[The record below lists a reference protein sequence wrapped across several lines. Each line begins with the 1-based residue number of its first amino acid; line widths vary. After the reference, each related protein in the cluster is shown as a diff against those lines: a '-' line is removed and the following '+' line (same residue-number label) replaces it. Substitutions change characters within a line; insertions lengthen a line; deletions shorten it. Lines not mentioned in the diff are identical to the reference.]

1 MIASR
6 IQQPQDVYTDLNS
19 LQSINKIGREDKDQ
33 ALRKVAEQF
42 ESMFVKMMMKSMRD
56 ANKVFQEDSIMH
68 SPQEDFYQQ
77 MYDDQLSVKLTGK
90 QGMGLAD
97 VIYRQLNQEFGDPA
111 ARKDVQWQPLDDRRK
126 NFSHAIDFN
135 QIEKKNTQ
143 LNPAT
148 KNSGFEIDTTFVN
161 KDVPVLPAIK
171 AHTQHANEQKTE
183 TQSEQTLEAKIENT
197 ATHIHNVEQQE
208 FEKQQAFESP
218 EHFIQQLYP
227 AAEKIAKEM
236 GVSPK
241 AIISQAAL
249 ETGWGKFMIQSETG
263 EKGSQENSF
272 NFFGIKADSRWNGDK
287 VTVTTHEYRDGQRVT
302 EKADFRSYP
311 SIEAGLKDYAEFLQ
325 AQRYEKAMAAGENI
339 EQYATELQQAG
350 YATDPKYAQKITR
363 IANSELMNKTLN
375 QSQLAQNNAEVP
387 RG

>member
-1 MIASR
+1 MISSQIA
-6 IQQPQDVYTDLNS
+6 QPQDVYTDLNS
-19 LQSINKIGREDKDQ
+19 LQSINAIGREDKGE

-77 MYDDQLSVKLTGK
+77 MYDDQLSVSLPGK

-97 VIYRQLNQEFGDPA
+97 VIYRQLNQEYGNPN
-111 ARKDVQWQPLDDRRK
+111 AREKVEWQPLDDRRK

-143 LNPAT
+143 LKPKKEQT
-148 KNSGFEIDTTFVN
+148 GFEIDTSFVN
-161 KDVPVLPAIK
+161 KTEKDITPAK
-171 AHTQHANEQKTE
+171 QANKL
-183 TQSEQTLEAKIENT
+183 QTFA
-197 ATHIHNVEQQE
+197 
-208 FEKQQAFESP
+208 SP
-218 EHFIQQLYP
+218 EAFIKTLYP
-227 AAEKIAKEM
+227 AAQKVAKEM
-236 GVSPK
+236 GVSPQ
-241 AIISQAAL
+241 AIVSQAAL
-249 ETGWGKFMIQSETG
+249 ETGWGKFVIHG
-263 EKGSQENSF
+263 ENSQGEQENSF
-272 NFFGIKADSRWNGDK
+272 NFFGIKADSRWNGEK
-287 VTVTTHEYRDGQRVT
+287 VSVTTHEYRDGQRVT

-325 AQRYEKAMAAGENI
+325 AQRYEKAMAAGTDI
-339 EQYATELQQAG
+339 EQYAKELQQAG

-363 IANSELMNKTLN
+363 IANSELMQQTLN
-375 QSQLAQNNAEVP
+375 TTPLAQNSEEVP

>member
-1 MIASR
+1 MISSQVA
-6 IQQPQDVYTDLNS
+6 QPQDVYTDLNS
-19 LQSINKIGREDKDQ
+19 LQSINAIGREDKGE

-77 MYDDQLSVKLTGK
+77 MYDDQLSVSLTGK

-97 VIYRQLNQEFGDPA
+97 VIYRQLNQEYGDPTKN
-111 ARKDVQWQPLDDRRK
+111 REDKTWQPLDDRRK

-143 LNPAT
+143 LQPKKET
-148 KNSGFEIDTTFVN
+148 LGFEIDTSFVHPQ
-161 KDVPVLPAIK
+161 KSAEKPALNETSSTAVDNTTAEIK
-171 AHTQHANEQKTE
+171 ADKI
-183 TQSEQTLEAKIENT
+183 QT
-197 ATHIHNVEQQE
+197 
-208 FEKQQAFESP
+208 FDSP
-218 EHFIQQLYP
+218 EDFIETLYP
-227 AAEKIAKEM
+227 VVEKIAKDM
-236 GVSPK
+236 GVSPQ

-249 ETGWGKFMIQSETG
+249 ETGWGKFVIHGENSQG
-263 EKGSQENSF
+263 EKENSY
-272 NFFGIKADSRWNGDK
+272 NFFGIKADSRWEGEK
-287 VTVTTHEYRDGQRVT
+287 VSVTTHEYRDGQRIT

-311 SIEAGLKDYAEFLQ
+311 TIKAGLKDYADFLQ
-325 AQRYEKAMAAGENI
+325 SQRYEKAMAAGTDV
-339 EQYATELQQAG
+339 EQYAKELQQAG

-363 IANSELMNKTLN
+363 IANSELMQNTLPEN
-375 QSQLAQNNAEVP
+375 AQTSAVMEVP

>member
-6 IQQPQDVYTDLNS
+6 NTQPQDVYTDLNS
-19 LQSINKIGREDKDQ
+19 LQSINEIGREDKDQ

-77 MYDDQLSVKLTGK
+77 MYDDQMSVNLTGK

-97 VIYRQLNQEFGDPA
+97 VIYRQLNQDFGDVSE
-111 ARKDVQWQPLDDRRK
+111 RGEVQWQPLDDRRK
-126 NFSHAIDFN
+126 NFSHNIDFN
-135 QIEKKNTQ
+135 QIEKKNTI
-143 LNPAT
+143 LNPVT
-148 KNSGFEIDTTFVN
+148 KNSGFDIDTSFVN
-161 KDVPVLPAIK
+161 RSKPAADVPESS
-171 AHTQHANEQKTE
+171 AN
-183 TQSEQTLEAKIENT
+183 NT
-197 ATHIHNVEQQE
+197 AVEKLQE
-208 FEKQQAFESP
+208 FESP
-218 EHFIQQLYP
+218 EQFIQHLYP

-249 ETGWGKFMIQSETG
+249 ETGWGKFMIQSEADKNG
-263 EKGSQENSF
+263 KQENSF
-272 NFFGIKADSRWNGDK
+272 NFFGIKADSRWQGDK
-287 VTVTTHEYRDGQRVT
+287 VSVTTHEFRDGKRVT

-311 SIEAGLKDYAEFLQ
+311 SIEAGLKDYSEFLQ
-325 AQRYEKAMAAGENI
+325 ASRYDKAMAAGTDI
-339 EQYATELQQAG
+339 EQYAHELQQAG

-363 IANSELMNKTLN
+363 IANSDLMNASIPVKANSAATVV
-375 QSQLAQNNAEVP
+375 EVP

>member
-6 IQQPQDVYTDLNS
+6 IQQPQDLYTDLNS
-19 LQSINKIGREDKDQ
+19 LQSINDIGREDKDQ

-97 VIYRQLNQEFGDPA
+97 VIYRQLNQDFGDVN
-111 ARKDVQWQPLDDRRK
+111 ARKDIQWQPLDDRRK
-126 NFSHAIDFN
+126 NFTRPIDFN
-135 QIEKKNTQ
+135 QIEKKNTT
-143 LNPAT
+143 LNSTT
-148 KNSGFEIDTTFVN
+148 KKSGFEIDSSFVN
-161 KDVPVLPAIK
+161 KPKAVLETSASVIEESVLEVNITPAEK
-171 AHTQHANEQKTE
+171 
-183 TQSEQTLEAKIENT
+183 L
-197 ATHIHNVEQQE
+197 QE
-208 FEKQQAFESP
+208 FESP

-249 ETGWGKFMIQSETG
+249 ETGWGKFMIQSETDQNG
-263 EKGSQENSF
+263 TQENSF
-272 NFFGIKADSRWNGDK
+272 NFFGIKADSRWTGDK

-311 SIEAGLKDYAEFLQ
+311 SIEAGLKDYSQFLQ
-325 AQRYEKAMAAGENI
+325 ADRYEKAMAAGKDI
-339 EQYATELQQAG
+339 EKYATELQQAG

-363 IANSELMNKTLN
+363 IANSELMNETLN
-375 QSQLAQNNAEVP
+375 QSKLAQNHTEVP